1 VRYYGEPVTL
11 VVTEQEYFAEMASLR
26 IKVEYELLPVVH
38 SPLEA
43 YQKDAP
49 IIHKN
54 LATYKRYEEVY
65 PEPGT
70 NIANRT
76 KIRKWNMEEG

>member
-54 LATYKRYEEVY
+54 LAT
-65 PEPGT
+65 
-70 NIANRT
+70 
-76 KIRKWNMEEG
+76 